1 MYIERL
7 INRYRELEAAEPD
20 IRIAARLL
28 IDCFEKGG
36 KLLICGN
43 GGSAADCEHMAG
55 ELLKGFMKKRPLS
68 AGDAAV
74 LGEELASRL
83 QYGLPAIPLVSAD
96 GIMTAVINDL
106 GGDMVFAQQVMA
118 LGTGQDLLMG
128 ISTSGNALNIT
139 NAIRAARLKG
149 MKVLSLTGCRASK
162 MSVLSDVCI
171 KVPAESTPDV
181 QEYHL
186 PIYHALCAQTEAYFF
201 KE

>member
-7 INRYRELEAAEPD
+7 INKYRELEAAESD
-20 IRIAARLL
+20 IRMAARLL
-28 IDCFEKGG
+28 TDCFEKGG

-43 GGSAADCEHMAG
+43 GGSAADCEHIAG

-68 AGDAAV
+68 AGDTAV

-201 KE
+201 EE